1 MSFVIANV
9 DNLDISLGGYF
20 KLFFIIVAV
29 GNFLESIVQQI
40 WLAIMTGDSWTYGLL
55 FLIFM
60 RISKNYFLAY
70 LVRVL
75 KAVNEV
81 SSY

>member
-40 WLAIMTGDSWTYGLL
+40 WLAIMTGDSCTYGLL

>member
-55 FLIFM
+55 FFIFM

-81 SSY
+81 FSY